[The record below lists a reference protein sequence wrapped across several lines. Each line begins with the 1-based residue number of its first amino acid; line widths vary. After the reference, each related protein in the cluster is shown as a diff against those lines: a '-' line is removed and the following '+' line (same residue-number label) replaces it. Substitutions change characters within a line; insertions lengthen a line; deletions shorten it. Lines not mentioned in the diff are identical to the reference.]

1 MPEVIRTF
9 TTGKMNKDL
18 DERLVPNGEYRDAL
32 NLEISTSDNGNV
44 GALQN
49 IDGNTAK
56 LNKFL
61 NPSTGVY
68 TPWTAGYINTLSN
81 PKVIGQIKDSVT
93 ENIYWFIASDNI
105 SCIAEYNQ
113 IDDVVVP
120 VLVDAQ
126 NILNFSESYL
136 ITGINI
142 IEDLL
147 FFTDNQTEPKGLN
160 IKDFKESTPDFQTH
174 SVINGRDFIEE
185 DITVIKKAPLVAP
198 TLDLARTR
206 AVDNEGNEAT
216 VTTTTVQ
223 NFIID
228 DPNDP
233 PLSQS
238 GRIPAPLGT
247 EFTLSWLT
255 SPYPFFRI
263 SDVLV
268 LIGTAPMG
276 TDDGTTGELA
286 EFKVRVEVIN
296 VPPGNTQTQATIK
309 VLSVPETLQD
319 QDITWEVSLEE
330 VPFFEFKFP
339 RFAFRYK
346 YKDGYYSTFSPFTEI
361 AFLPGE
367 FDYET
372 KQGYNLGM
380 VNELKQC
387 VIKDFVPADIPP
399 DVIEVDLLYKESNSQ
414 SVYVVDTFKKDDDI
428 WNEGGPSG
436 NGFKVESEIISS
448 ILPGNQIL
456 RPYDNV
462 PRKAKSQEITGNRLI
477 YGNYLQNFNLKNE
490 LGVEVSPTLTQSIV
504 HNSNWDVVNGEHTI
518 SDIGEPIART
528 PFKSIKTQRTYQVGV
543 VFQGQ
548 YGRQTPVFTS
558 ESAAITLAKEEADKY
573 NQIVVQTDGNVPSG
587 FTHFKYYIKEP
598 SNEYYNLAMDR
609 HYDAEDGN
617 AWISFPSAE
626 RNKVSEET
634 FLEIKKRHDTDEFVS
649 EPAKYKVIAIKNE
662 APLFLRKQI
671 NSAGS
676 IEDGGNDIKDTGI
689 PQPERTWIDV
699 DKDTFEDSSA
709 RVVLDTTDK
718 QRLVRVFSTSAV
730 SDYYNVSSISL
741 PSGDDYYRISIEKKF
756 GEDMAFTTND
766 AGDKEPGLSVELA
779 FENFVDKPE
788 FEGRFFVK
796 LLKDS
801 TLEKYILS
809 DGNNDNFAIGSTV
822 KLGYTSKSMGRSAI
836 NDTFGGGSFFVD
848 DGPVR
853 NGDDNVQ
860 NCGNDSSRY
869 CGKGYKRGGGN
880 TAGTLS
886 IGFSGI
892 WPRGS
897 SFDVGRGVYPEY
909 RDQVKTLKAM
919 GGLLRFKEDPDQIVY
934 KIVETTEESRLRNYK
949 NNKKHEKYNVGSNK
963 RTRFDLRLEPVDPN
977 DASKLQGPY
986 PNKGLF
992 QGINDNNGSWRSHF
1006 DGSNVARSPENGP
1019 ELEFLK
1025 PFFEENSFTSD
1036 NPAIFETEPKE
1047 TAELE
1052 LFYAASEAYPISE
1065 YGDPHALGWHNCY
1078 SFANGVESDRIRDD
1092 FNAVTIDNGPI
1103 VSSTLKE
1110 PYAEERRST
1119 GLIFSQI
1126 FNSISGVNSLNQ
1138 FIQAEAITKD
1148 LNPIYGSIQK
1158 LHTRDTNLVTLC
1170 EDKCL
1175 RILTNKDALFNAD
1188 GNANVT
1194 SNNAVLGQATPYVG
1208 EFGISLHPE
1217 SFASYGFRAYFTDK
1231 NRGVVLRLSADGL
1244 EEISRYGM
1252 SDFFADN
1259 LKESSITWGSYDD
1272 DKGGYN
1278 ISLNNIATEW
1288 RNKFK
1293 DRIYING
1300 NWNEFS
1306 TTHSVVT
1313 FKESTNGWESRK
1325 AFSPE
1330 GGISLNDRYYTFDKG
1345 NIWEHRTD
1353 SSVKNNFYGVQYDS
1367 SVTFLINEQPNA
1379 VKKYKTLNYSGSKSR
1394 AYVYGD
1400 GVYEGLSLAEVEAL
1414 QLQNITNQTLKNEGW
1429 FTEYINTDLQEGY
1442 IKEFL
1447 DKENKWFQYIKGEA
1461 TYFSTNSDNNL
1472 DSREFSMQGI
1482 GRASA
1487 VSAPDISAFNVRIFG
1502 DPSCAVYIQNP
1513 TADPKTYSVAEDCT
1527 NCGDLI
1533 LTGTDPQG
1541 LSLTFE
1547 IVSNNTQN
1555 GTLSAING
1563 NQITFTPN
1571 VANYYGSAGTF
1582 TYRSYNGTRYSDPAT
1597 VTVTI
1602 TSVAEPP
1609 QITSTPDPAQLNQ
1622 TVGQTFTYA
1631 NITASDPDHDPLTD
1645 LSWSTNNLPQG
1656 WTLTTTGDGFTGIA
1670 TITGTVAQGN
1680 TTFEI
1685 VVTDPDGLTD
1695 TQEVVVGGI
1704 AAALLDLDFIAH
1716 SSLNQPAQTWTDPN
1730 DPTFV
1735 VPMKAKA
1742 SSTHG
1747 CARGT
1752 YRLVANKHVNG
1763 GVVIGRF
1770 YVGNTAGN
1778 NGLFDSFT
1786 VDANG
1791 NANSPTGDP
1800 HLSQVASATAQGN
1813 IDSLGNVDTLV
1824 YDVGTTEFGTDPNNS
1839 LQRYVTAAMANNKYI
1854 TSTGFDRTRYSYLK
1868 MTPAQAQTIADN
1880 YPDGYDNCY
1889 VTFTFEPDTYNT
1901 GGAFNTHADS
1911 VGFQVVQKGST
1922 QGYNGGPEIYSDKLG
1937 VASGTCTSG
1946 QPCPEST
1953 WPYITFNVC
1962 TGEYVDTYDPL
1973 NPPSQPY

>member
-68 TPWTAGYINTLSN
+68 TPWTSGYINTLIN

-93 ENIYWFIASDNI
+93 ENIYWFIASDGI
-105 SCIAEYNQ
+105 SAIAEYNQ
-113 IDDVVVP
+113 INDVVVP
-120 VLVDAQ
+120 VLVDTQ
-126 NILNFSESYL
+126 NILNFSDSYL

-206 AVDNEGNEAT
+206 AVDNEGNEAI
-216 VTTTTVQ
+216 VETTTVQ
-223 NFIID
+223 NFIVQD
-228 DPNDP
+228 TNDP
-233 PLSQS
+233 CINEPQC
-238 GRIPAPLGT
+238 RIPAPLGT
-247 EFTLSWLT
+247 EFTLNWVT
-255 SPYPFFRI
+255 TPYPFYRA

-276 TDDGTTGELA
+276 TDDGTVGELA
-286 EFKVRVEVIN
+286 EYKVRVEVIS
-296 VPPGNTQTQATIK
+296 VPPVNTQTNATVK
-309 VLSVPETLQD
+309 VLAVPETVPD

-330 VPFFEFKFP
+330 LPFFEFKFP

-372 KQGYNLGM
+372 RKGYNLGM

-387 VIKDFVPADIPP
+387 VIKDFVPDDIPP
-399 DVIEVDLLYKESNSQ
+399 DVVEVDLLYKESNSQ

-428 WNEGGPSG
+428 WNEGGPNG

-462 PRKAKSQEITGNRLI
+462 PRKAKAQEITGNRLI

-490 LGVEVSPTLTQSIV
+490 LGIEVSPTLTQSIV
-504 HNSNWDVVNGEHTI
+504 HNSNWDVVDGVHTQT
-518 SDIGEPIART
+518 DIGEPIPKT
-528 PFKSIKTQRTYQVGV
+528 PFKSIKTQRTYQAGV
-543 VFQGQ
+543 VFQGK

-558 ESAAITLAKEEADKY
+558 ESAAITLAKGEADKY
-573 NQIVVQTDGNVPSG
+573 NQIVVQTDGNAPVG

-617 AWISFPSAE
+617 VWISFPSAE
-626 RNKVSEET
+626 RNKVQEDT
-634 FLEIKKRHDTDEFVS
+634 FLEIKKKHDSDEFIS
-649 EPAKYKVIAIKNE
+649 APAKYKVIAIKNE

-676 IEDGGNDIKDTGI
+676 IEDGGNDIKDTGV
-689 PQPERTWIDV
+689 PQPNRTWIDI

-709 RVVLDTTDK
+709 SVALDTTDK

-730 SDYYNVSSISL
+730 SDYYNVASISL
-741 PSGDDYYRISIEKKF
+741 PSGSDYYRIAIEKKF
-756 GEDMAFTTND
+756 GEDMAFTVDEN
-766 AGDKEPGLSVELA
+766 GNKQPGLSVELS

-796 LLKDS
+796 LEKDT
-801 TLEKYILS
+801 TLEEYILS
-809 DGNNDNFAIGSTV
+809 DANNDNFAIGSTV
-822 KLGYTSKSMGRSAI
+822 RLGYVSKAMGRSAI
-836 NDTFGGGSFFVD
+836 NDTFGGGSFFID
-848 DGPVR
+848 AGPVR
-853 NGDDNVQ
+853 NNNDDYPN
-860 NCGNDSSRY
+860 NCTVSNKY
-869 CGKGYKRGGGN
+869 CGKGIIQGGGN
-880 TAGTLS
+880 VAGTLS
-886 IGFSGI
+886 IAFSGI
-892 WPRGS
+892 WDSGGD
-897 SFDVGRGVYPEY
+897 FGVGRTLYPQY
-909 RDQVKTLKAM
+909 RDQVKTLM
-919 GGLLRFKEDPDQIVY
+919 SDGGLFRFTDDPDQIVY
-934 KIVETTEESRLRNYK
+934 KIVETEEVSRLRNYK
-949 NNKKHEKYNVGSNK
+949 ANKKHEKYNKGSNK
-963 RTRFDLRLEPVDPN
+963 RTRWDLRVEPVDPN
-977 DASKLQGPY
+977 DSSKLQGPY

-992 QGINDNNGSWRSHF
+992 QGINDNNGAWRSHF
-1006 DGSNVARSPENGP
+1006 SGSGVAREPGP

-1065 YGDPHALGWHNCY
+1065 YGNAHTLGWHNCY

-1092 FNAVTIDNGPI
+1092 FNAVTVDNGPI

-1110 PYAEERRST
+1110 PYAEERRAT

-1217 SFASYGFRAYFTDK
+1217 SFATYGFRAYFTDK

-1259 LKESSITWGSYDD
+1259 LKESNITWGSYDD

-1278 ISLNNIATEW
+1278 ISLDNIATEW
-1288 RNKFK
+1288 RDKFK

-1367 SVTFLINEQPNA
+1367 SVTFLINEQPNT

-1502 DPSCAVYIQNP
+1502 DPSCAVYIQDP

-1527 NCGDLI
+1527 NCGELI

-1541 LSLTFE
+1541 LALTFE
-1547 IVSNNTQN
+1547 IVSDNTQN
-1555 GTLSAING
+1555 GTLSAISG

-1582 TYRSYNGTRYSDPAT
+1582 TYRSYNGTRYSAPAT

-1631 NITASDPDHDPLTD
+1631 NITASDPDHNPLTD

-1670 TITGTVAQGN
+1670 TITGTVAQGD
-1680 TTFEI
+1680 TTFEV

-1695 TQEVVVGGI
+1695 TQEIVVGGI

-1716 SSLNQPAQTWTDPN
+1716 SGMAQPAQTWTDPT
-1730 DPTFV
+1730 DSTFV
-1735 VPMKAKA
+1735 VPMQAKA
-1742 SSTHG
+1742 QSSHG

-1752 YRLVANKHVNG
+1752 YRLVANKHING

-1770 YVGNTAGN
+1770 YVGNTPGN
-1778 NGLFDSFT
+1778 NSLYDSFT
-1786 VDANG
+1786 YDTSG
-1791 NANSPTGDP
+1791 HPNSLTGDP
-1800 HLSQVASATAQGN
+1800 TYIQVASANSQGN
-1813 IDSLGNVDTLV
+1813 TDSLGNVSTLM
-1824 YDVGTTEFGTDPNNS
+1824 YDVGSVEFGTDPNNS
-1839 LQRYVTAAMANNKYI
+1839 LQKYVTAAMANNKYY
-1854 TSTGFDRTRYSYLK
+1854 TSGGTDRTRYSYLK

-1880 YPDGYDNCY
+1880 YPDTYDNCY
-1889 VTFTFEPDTYNT
+1889 VTFTFEPDTYNA
-1901 GGAFNTHADS
+1901 GGNFNTHADS

-1922 QGYNGGPEIYSDKLG
+1922 QGYQGGPEIYSDKLG
-1937 VASGTCTSG
+1937 VATGTCTAG
-1946 QPCPEST
+1946 QPCPPET

-1962 TGEYVDTYDPL
+1962 TGEYIDTYDPL

>member
-49 IDGNTAK
+49 IDGNTPK
-56 LNKFL
+56 LNKSL

-68 TPWTAGYINTLSN
+68 TPWEAGYIDTLTN

-93 ENIYWFIASDNI
+93 ENIYWFIASDGV
-105 SCIAEYNQ
+105 SAIAEYNQ

-120 VLVDAQ
+120 VIVDTQ
-126 NILNFSESYL
+126 NILNFSEDYL

-142 IEDLL
+142 IQDLL
-147 FFTDNQTEPKGLN
+147 FFTDDQTEPKGLN
-160 IKDFKESTPDFQTH
+160 IKDFKASTPNFQTH
-174 SVINGRDFIEE
+174 SVFNGRDFIEE
-185 DITVIKKAPLVAP
+185 DITVIKKAPLTAP

-206 AVDNEGNEAT
+206 AVDNQGNEAN
-216 VTTTTVQ
+216 VETTTIQ

-228 DPNDP
+228 DPNNP
-233 PLSQS
+233 CLSLS
-238 GRIPAPLGT
+238 CRIPAPLGT
-247 EFTLSWLT
+247 EFTLTWAS
-255 SPYPFFRI
+255 SPYPFYRV
-263 SDVLV
+263 SDVLT

-286 EFKVRVEVIN
+286 EYKVRVEVIGL
-296 VPPGNTQTQATIK
+296 PPGNTQTQATVK

-319 QDITWEVSLEE
+319 QDITWDVSLEE
-330 VPFFEFKFP
+330 LPFFEFKFP

-346 YKDGYYSTFSPFTEI
+346 YKDGYYSTFSPFTEV

-372 KQGYNLGM
+372 RKGFNLGM
-380 VNELKQC
+380 VNELRQC
-387 VIKDFVPADIPP
+387 VIKDYVPSDIPP
-399 DVIEVDLLYKESNSQ
+399 DVVEVDLLYKESNSQ
-414 SVYVVDTFKKDDDI
+414 AVYVVDTFKKNDDI
-428 WNEGGPSG
+428 WNEGVAGG
-436 NGFKVESEIISS
+436 NGFKIESEIISS
-448 ILPGNQIL
+448 ILPANQIL

-490 LGVEVSPTLTQSIV
+490 LGIEINPTLTQNIV
-504 HNSNWDVVNGEHTI
+504 HNSNWDVVDGAHTQT
-518 SDIGEPIART
+518 DIGEPIPKI
-528 PFKSIKTQRTYQVGV
+528 PFKSIKTQRTYQAGV
-543 VFQGQ
+543 VFQGK

-573 NQIVVQTDGNVPSG
+573 NQIIVQADGNAPVD

-617 AWISFPSAE
+617 VWISFPSAE
-626 RNKVSEET
+626 RNKVQEDT
-634 FLEIKKRHDTDEFVS
+634 FLEIKKKHDSDEFVS
-649 EPAKYKVIAIKNE
+649 APAKYKVIAIKNE
-662 APLFLRKQI
+662 APLFLRKEI

-676 IEDGGNDIKDTGI
+676 IEDSGDDIKDTGI
-689 PQPERTWIDV
+689 PRPNRTWIDI
-699 DKDTFEDSSA
+699 DKDAFEDSSA
-709 RVVLDTTDK
+709 SVALDTTDK

-730 SDYYNVSSISL
+730 SDYYNVASISL
-741 PSGDDYYRISIEKKF
+741 PSGVQYYRIAIEKKF
-756 GEDMAFTTND
+756 GEDMSFTTDDN
-766 AGDKEPGLSVELA
+766 GDKQPGLSVEIA

-796 LLKDS
+796 LEKDS
-801 TLEKYILS
+801 TLEQYILQF
-809 DGNNDNFAIGSTV
+809 NNADNFAIGSTV
-822 KLGYTSKSMGRSAI
+822 QLGYTSKAMGKSAI
-836 NDTFGGGSFFVD
+836 SNTFGGGSFFVD
-848 DGPVR
+848 NGPVR

-860 NCGNDSSRY
+860 NCTNDSSRF

-880 TAGTLS
+880 VAGTLS

-892 WPRGS
+892 WPRGGD
-897 SFDVGRGVYPEY
+897 FGVGRTKYEQY
-909 RDQVKTLKAM
+909 RDQVKTLM
-919 GGLLRFKEDPDQIVY
+919 SLGGLLRFTDDPDQIVY
-934 KIVETTEESRLRNYK
+934 KIVETKEESRLRNYK
-949 NNKKHEKYNVGSNK
+949 ANKKHEKYNVGSNK
-963 RTRFDLRLEPVDPN
+963 RTRWDLRLEPLDPN

-992 QGINDNNGSWRSHF
+992 QGINDNNGSWRTHF
-1006 DGSNVARSPENGP
+1006 DGNNIAREPGP

-1065 YGDPHALGWHNCY
+1065 YGNPHTLNWYNCY
-1078 SFANGVESDRIRDD
+1078 SFGNGVESDRIRDD

-1231 NRGVVLRLSADGL
+1231 NRGVVLRLSANGL
-1244 EEISRYGM
+1244 EDISRYGM

-1278 ISLNNIATEW
+1278 ICLNNLSSEW
-1288 RNKFK
+1288 VNKFS
-1293 DRIYING
+1293 DRIYTN
-1300 NWNEFS
+1300 NSWQTLSSVKS
-1306 TTHSVVT
+1306 TNPTTSVIT

-1325 AFSPE
+1325 SFSVE
-1330 GGISLNDRYYTFDKG
+1330 GGISLNDRYYTFKNG

-1353 SSVKNNFYGVQYDS
+1353 DSIKNNFYGVQYDS
-1367 SVTFLINEQPNA
+1367 SVAFLINEMPNV

-1394 AYVYGD
+1394 AYAYGE
-1400 GVYEGLSLAEVEAL
+1400 GVYQNLSLQQAEAL
-1414 QLQNITNQTLKNEGW
+1414 ISKGTINTVSSETLQNEGW
-1429 FTEYINTDLQEGY
+1429 YAEYINTDLQEGY

-1461 TYFSTNSDNNL
+1461 TYFNTNTDNNL
-1472 DSREFSMQGI
+1472 DSKEFNMQGI
-1482 GRASA
+1482 GRASSI
-1487 VSAPDISAFNVRIFG
+1487 VAPDITQYNVRIFG
-1502 DPSCAVYIQNP
+1502 DPNCSVQILPP
-1513 TADPKTYSVAEDCT
+1513 TADDKVYTMAENT
-1527 NCGDLI
+1527 SPILI

-1541 LSLTFE
+1541 LALTFE
-1547 IVSNNTQN
+1547 LVSDNTQN
-1555 GTLSAING
+1555 GTLSAIN
-1563 NQITFTPN
+1563 NNEITFTPN
-1571 VANYYGSAGTF
+1571 NNYNGSAGVF
-1582 TYRSYNGTRYSDPAT
+1582 TYRSFNGTQYSAPAT
-1597 VTVTI
+1597 VTVTVTSVGQSPVI
-1602 TSVAEPP
+1602 TSQPGKIIEG
-1609 QITSTPDPAQLNQ
+1609 IGD
-1622 TVGQTFTYA
+1622 GGTFFYN

-1645 LSWSTNNLPQG
+1645 LVWSVNSMPQG
-1656 WTLTTTGDGFTGIA
+1656 FTLTTTGSGNTGTA
-1670 TITGTVAQGN
+1670 SITGTVYTGTYSFQ
-1680 TTFEI
+1680 I
-1685 VVTDPDGLTD
+1685 VVTDPDGLSD
-1695 TQEVVVGGI
+1695 TQDI
-1704 AAALLDLDFIAH
+1704 
-1716 SSLNQPAQTWTDPN
+1716 T
-1730 DPTFV
+1730 
-1735 VPMKAKA
+1735 
-1742 SSTHG
+1742 
-1747 CARGT
+1747 
-1752 YRLVANKHVNG
+1752 
-1763 GVVIGRF
+1763 
-1770 YVGNTAGN
+1770 
-1778 NGLFDSFT
+1778 FT
-1786 VDANG
+1786 VL
-1791 NANSPTGDP
+1791 PP
-1800 HLSQVASATAQGN
+1800 PQ
-1813 IDSLGNVDTLV
+1813 
-1824 YDVGTTEFGTDPNNS
+1824 
-1839 LQRYVTAAMANNKYI
+1839 
-1854 TSTGFDRTRYSYLK
+1854 
-1868 MTPAQAQTIADN
+1868 
-1880 YPDGYDNCY
+1880 
-1889 VTFTFEPDTYNT
+1889 
-1901 GGAFNTHADS
+1901 
-1911 VGFQVVQKGST
+1911 
-1922 QGYNGGPEIYSDKLG
+1922 
-1937 VASGTCTSG
+1937 
-1946 QPCPEST
+1946 
-1953 WPYITFNVC
+1953 
-1962 TGEYVDTYDPL
+1962 
-1973 NPPSQPY
+1973 PPSPY